1 MFKRKEETFKTYA
14 KRMEYYGEYFAGRR
28 KLLDK
33 EYILQLEKCILHN
46 YKKGFTRQFNLLKQ
60 QHEEEFLNCLK

>member
-1 MFKRKEETFKTYA
+1 MFKRNEETFKNYA
-14 KRMEYYGEYFAGRR
+14 KRMEYYDCYFAGSR

-46 YKKGFTRQFNLLKQ
+46 YKRGFTRQFDLLKQ

>member
-1 MFKRKEETFKTYA
+1 MFKRKEETFKHYA
-14 KRMEYYGEYFAGRR
+14 KRMDYYQDSFAGRR

-46 YKKGFTRQFNLLKQ
+46 YKRGFTRQYDLLKQ
-60 QHEEEFLNCLK
+60 QHYEEFLSVLE

>member
-1 MFKRKEETFKTYA
+1 MFKRPEETFKNYA
-14 KRMEYYGEYFAGRR
+14 KRMDYYGNYFAGSR

-33 EYILQLEKCILHN
+33 EYILELEKCILHN
-46 YKKGFTRQFNLLKQ
+46 YKRGFTRQFYLLKQ

>member
-1 MFKRKEETFKTYA
+1 MFKRPEETFKNYA
-14 KRMEYYGEYFAGRR
+14 KRMDYYAPYFAGSR

-33 EYILQLEKCILHN
+33 EYILELEKCILHN
-46 YKKGFTRQFNLLKQ
+46 YKSGFTRQYNLLKQ